1 MPHWL
6 AHYLRVGQSS
16 NGGINILAEVQ
27 MSRLL
32 PVILSLAILLPA
44 PGWAW
49 EASGEKILSRFT
61 KTAILSDYYMEEVQD
76 VPSTA
81 SFIVDG
87 KKLNLVADAEDIE
100 KWLKGKKGRKFQITY
115 GKVDGWVGDSPGACE
130 VLMNA
135 RLLK

>member
-1 MPHWL
+1 
-6 AHYLRVGQSS
+6 
-16 NGGINILAEVQ
+16 

-44 PGWAW
+44 PCWGW
-49 EASGEKILSRFT
+49 EASSEKILSRFT
-61 KTAILSDYYMEEVQD
+61 KTAILSDYYIEEVQE

-115 GKVDGWVGDSPGACE
+115 GKVDGWVGDSLSAYE
-130 VLMNA
+130 VLMEA